1 MSDLQFKEWHP
12 QVLTSNIQRERITAE
27 NIKEVARSSGYKE
40 GYEEGFKAGVKD
52 AEEQNSKILRELN
65 ALKASFETPFKQQEQ
80 DVSDYLLSLLLA
92 MCKTVLKR
100 EISSDPTFVKDTLD
114 AALSLLASSES
125 SIQVAVHPE
134 DKQLVEQ
141 HWTDTEAKLVLTED
155 ATMIRGGCRVERGDS
170 LVDASIEKQC
180 AQIITQ
186 MLNLRDASS
195 DDEREVESA
204 SEQELLMVSKKLEA
218 SGDE

>member
-1 MSDLQFKEWHP
+1 MSDVQFEEWHP
-12 QVLTSNIQRERITAE
+12 QVLTSNIQRERMTAE

-52 AEEQNSKILRELN
+52 AEEQNAKILSELS
-65 ALKASFETPFKQQEQ
+65 ALKSAFETPFKQQEQ
-80 DVSDYLLSLLLA
+80 DVSGYLLSLLLA
-92 MCKTVLKR
+92 MCKTILKR

-125 SIQVAVHPE
+125 SIQVVVHPE

-141 HWTDTEAKLVLTED
+141 HWTDTEAKLVLTGD

-180 AQIITQ
+180 AQVIAQ
-186 MLNLRDASS
+186 LLHFGNAPS
-195 DDEREVESA
+195 DSEREVAS
-204 SEQELLMVSKKLEA
+204 SEQELLMVSTKLEV